1 MAKGSCLCGKVTY
14 EASELAPNITK
25 CHCKIC
31 QKTSGSAYGDYVVA
45 PIDGFKWT
53 SGESLLTKYESS
65 PGNFRNFCS
74 VCGTHMPTA
83 HPQMGIYF
91 VQPGTLDTDEPLVES
106 AHMFVRSKAAWHKLA
121 EGLTEFQASAFRT
134 LYA

>member
-1 MAKGSCLCGKVTY
+1 MAKGSCLCGKITY
-14 EASELAPNITK
+14 QASEVGQSITK

-31 QKTSGSAYGDYVVA
+31 QKTSGSACGDYTTA

-74 VCGTHMPTA
+74 VCGTHMPTG
-83 HPQMGIYF
+83 HPSMGIYF
-91 VQPGTLDTDEPLVES
+91 IQAGTLDSDEPLVES
-106 AHMFVRSKAAWHKLA
+106 AHMFLKSKAGWHKPQGGLA
-121 EGLTEFQASAFRT
+121 EFQE
-134 LYA
+134 YPG

>member
-1 MAKGSCLCGKVTY
+1 MAKGSCLCGKITY
-14 EASELAPNITK
+14 QASEVGHSITK

-31 QKTSGSAYGDYVVA
+31 QKTSGSACGDYTTA

-74 VCGTHMPTA
+74 VCGTHMPTG
-83 HPQMGIYF
+83 HPSMGIYF
-91 VQPGTLDTDEPLVES
+91 VQAGTLDSAEPLVES
-106 AHMFVRSKAAWHKLA
+106 AHMFLQSKAGWHTQQP
-121 EGLTEFQASAFRT
+121 GLTEFQA
-134 LYA
+134 YPG

>member
-14 EASELAPNITK
+14 ETTTLGPSVTK

-31 QKTSGSAYGDYVVA
+31 QKTSGSAYGDYTTA

-53 SGESLLTKYESS
+53 SGESLLKKYESS

-74 VCGTHMPTA
+74 ECGTHMPTA
-83 HPQMGIYF
+83 HPPLGIYF
-91 VQPGTLDTDEPLVES
+91 IQAGTLDSEEPLTES
-106 AHMFVRSKAAWHKLA
+106 THMFLRSKASWHSPQT
-121 EGLTEFQASAFRT
+121 GLTEFQE
-134 LYA
+134 YPG